1 MVVVA
6 GEQYTTEKGG
16 EKKNNAAGL
25 YFHQIE
31 DADDT
36 ITKASEASS
45 VIRGWKFRMQ
55 SKTEKEERVCVWVKP
70 KKKGMMHTHTPE
82 RERVYYSSL
91 YLVISEEKRETKTKN
106 SFHPSNFLF
115 FPLCHWQPS
124 DSLDDST
131 R

>member
-1 MVVVA
+1 LVVVVVA

-45 VIRGWKFRMQ
+45 VIRG
-55 SKTEKEERVCVWVKP
+55 
-70 KKKGMMHTHTPE
+70 
-82 RERVYYSSL
+82 
-91 YLVISEEKRETKTKN
+91 
-106 SFHPSNFLF
+106 
-115 FPLCHWQPS
+115 
-124 DSLDDST
+124 
-131 R
+131 